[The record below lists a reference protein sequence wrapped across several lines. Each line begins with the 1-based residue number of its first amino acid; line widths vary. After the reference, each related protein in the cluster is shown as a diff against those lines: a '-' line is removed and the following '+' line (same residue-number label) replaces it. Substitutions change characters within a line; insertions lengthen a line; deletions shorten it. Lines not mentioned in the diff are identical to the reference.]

1 MTVKELFAAFE
12 EKDLHRLHSLTSS
25 IRSFDPTSGLRQTK
39 TRDLSTSHLDMI
51 THKHLIQTFD
61 RGSLRKTNP
70 VYKSDSLH
78 LYALSSKSCDLEEP
92 HGLSAN
98 DDSKDNGSSMA
109 GVAVGV

>member
-70 VYKSDSLH
+70 VYKSDPLH
-78 LYALSSKSCDLEEP
+78 LYALSKSCDLEEP